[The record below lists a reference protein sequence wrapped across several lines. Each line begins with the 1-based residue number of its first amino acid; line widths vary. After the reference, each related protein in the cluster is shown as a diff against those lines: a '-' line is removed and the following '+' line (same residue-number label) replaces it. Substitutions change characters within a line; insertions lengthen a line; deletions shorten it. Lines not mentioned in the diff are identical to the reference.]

1 MDFTW
6 THSELPNQ
14 PIVQWSG
21 ESGDFGESSDFG
33 ESGKSGERFDVTWGE
48 DTQKCENKAGIIR
61 DFAKRELFKTSQ
73 KDRKRKLR
81 PKNDWVND
89 GRRRD
94 LDIDAGGISKN
105 YLMQP

>member
-33 ESGKSGERFDVTWGE
+33 ESGKSGERFDVTWGH
-48 DTQKCENKAGIIR
+48 TKMWK
-61 DFAKRELFKTSQ
+61 
-73 KDRKRKLR
+73 
-81 PKNDWVND
+81 
-89 GRRRD
+89 
-94 LDIDAGGISKN
+94 
-105 YLMQP
+105 